1 MNRLLDRACLMA
13 MRAETAMNRTMNP
26 RRISSCPFSSRG
38 FFRFGA
44 MRSRVMV
51 EAEVR
56 TRLDRVDMDA
66 DSTRTITTPMITAGR
81 LESIRGTMASKPSAF
96 TSMG

>member
-1 MNRLLDRACLMA
+1 
-13 MRAETAMNRTMNP
+13 
-26 RRISSCPFSSRG
+26 
-38 FFRFGA
+38 
-44 MRSRVMV
+44 MV

-66 DSTRTITTPMITAGR
+66 DSTSTITTPMITAGR